1 MDSMEIPGND
11 FTAKNKI
18 AQEKISKNQ
27 AIKTSTSQS
36 SSSGQ
41 TSGQTS
47 TSEQIVLSSKAKG
60 IQQAQEVVKNSP
72 DVRTEK
78 VNRIKKEI
86 AEGSFSVDSDALA
99 EKILKDIITESAFL
113 K

>member
-1 MDSMEIPGND
+1 MEIPGND
-11 FTAKNKI
+11 FTLKNKI

-27 AIKTSTSQS
+27 AVDKATVGKGATGTPS
-36 SSSGQ
+36 
-41 TSGQTS
+41 SGQTS

-60 IQQAQEVVKNSP
+60 IQQAQEVVKSSP

-86 AEGSFSVDSDALA
+86 AEGRFNIDSDVLA

>member
-1 MDSMEIPGND
+1 MEIPGND

-27 AIKTSTSQS
+27 AIKSNAAQGGRSNPA
-36 SSSGQ
+36 
-41 TSGQTS
+41 SGQTS
-47 TSEQIVLSSKAKG
+47 TSEQIVLSTKAKG

-86 AEGSFSVDSDALA
+86 AEGRFNVDSDALA
-99 EKILKDIITESAFL
+99 EKILKDIISESAFL
-113 K
+113 R

>member
-1 MDSMEIPGND
+1 MEIPGND

-27 AIKTSTSQS
+27 AIKSNAAQS
-36 SSSGQ
+36 GSSNPA
-41 TSGQTS
+41 SGQTS

-86 AEGSFSVDSDALA
+86 AEGRFSVDSGELA

-113 K
+113 R